1 MRISILNIVGVLI
14 SIALILVGVLE
25 ITGTVDW
32 ISSLPLVEQ
41 YQFLNLPSFI
51 IVIGGVLNAVFIMY
65 PDTSVRRMF
74 VSFFYLFSQSR
85 VRPKTLRDD
94 IDKILEWA
102 NKIKDNRV
110 AALNELQET
119 EDNELARYLFSLMS
133 TNYSSEEIQE
143 FGEISINEERNRRLN
158 TVEVLTSMGTSAPAF
173 GMFGTLFGLIV
184 MLGELDSP
192 ANLGPG
198 LAAALITTLYGISLA
213 HLIYFPLAKKLKNLA
228 GMQSFREMLM
238 LEGVIM
244 INEKKSPF
252 YIQDKLLSYLVRKY
266 QQEEDMGSESSAKA
280 A

>member
-1 MRISILNIVGVLI
+1 MRISFLNIIGVMISVTLI
-14 SIALILVGVLE
+14 TLGVLE
-25 ITGTVDW
+25 ITGT
-32 ISSLPLVEQ
+32 ISWVSALPFVEQ
-41 YQFLNLPSFI
+41 YQFLNLPSFL

-65 PDTSVRRMF
+65 PDSTVKRMF
-74 VSFFYLFSQSR
+74 MSFFTIFSQSK
-85 VRPKTLRDD
+85 VRPKTLRQD
-94 IDKILEWA
+94 IDKILEWSK
-102 NKIKDNRV
+102 KIKDNRV
-110 AALNELQET
+110 AALNELQES
-119 EDNELARYLFSLMS
+119 EQNELARYLFSLMS

-143 FGEISINEERNRRLN
+143 FGEISINEERNRKMN

-238 LEGVIM
+238 LEGILM
-244 INEKKSPF
+244 INDKKSPF

-266 QQEEDMGSESSAKA
+266 QQEETMETDSSAKA

>member
-1 MRISILNIVGVLI
+1 MRISLLNIVGVLI
-14 SIALILVGVLE
+14 SVTLIVIGVLE
-25 ITGTVDW
+25 ITKTIDW
-32 ISSLPLVEQ
+32 VSTLPFVEQ
-41 YQFLNLPSFI
+41 YQFLNLPSFL

-65 PDTSVRRMF
+65 PDTSVKRMF
-74 VSFFYLFSQSR
+74 LSFFFLFSQSR
-85 VRPKTLRDD
+85 VRPKTLRQD
-94 IDKILEWA
+94 IDQILGWA

-110 AALNELQET
+110 SALNELQET

-143 FGEISINEERNRRLN
+143 FGEISISEERNRRMN

-228 GMQSFREMLM
+228 GMQSFRELLM
-238 LEGVIM
+238 LEGIIM
-244 INEKKSPF
+244 INDKKSPF

-266 QQEEDMGSESSAKA
+266 QQDEEMGTESSAKA

>member
-1 MRISILNIVGVLI
+1 MRISLLNIVGVII
-14 SIALILVGVLE
+14 SVTLILLGVLE
-25 ITGTVDW
+25 ITGTIDW
-32 ISSLPLVEQ
+32 ISTLPFVEQ
-41 YQFLNLPSFI
+41 YQFLNLPSFL

-74 VSFFYLFSQSR
+74 LSFFFLFSQSR
-85 VRPKTLRDD
+85 VRPKTLRND
-94 IDKILEWA
+94 IDKIIGWA

-119 EDNELARYLFSLMS
+119 EENELARYLFSLMS
-133 TNYSSEEIQE
+133 TNYSSDEIQE
-143 FGEISINEERNRRLN
+143 FGEISISEERNRRMN

-238 LEGVIM
+238 LEGILM
-244 INEKKSPF
+244 INDKKSPF
-252 YIQDKLLSYLVRKY
+252 YMQDKLLSYLVRKY
-266 QQEEDMGSESSAKA
+266 QQDEEMGSESSAKA